1 MGRALR
7 KIEATK
13 QELGVV
19 LEQKEEADLMVQKLS
34 IEMVKMHK
42 DLEQKENILSAM
54 LRKNKLDTTEKHLLL
69 KEVKLSK
76 AKRKQAEIET
86 ERKAR
91 GVHQHATGS
100 SYNGKTRSQPTD
112 LVLEYGHIGLK
123 KDKKEPELSPISDC
137 YSLEGNEALAMTD
150 DVKQLESWVLSEAE
164 KYATLI
170 EQRHH
175 LELDAFAEQM
185 RIKDEKLE
193 TFRWQLMSMELESK
207 RLQSHI
213 EGMTEDMSQLRH
225 DNMKL
230 EALLLEREEELNS
243 LKEQLASQLKALN
256 CQNTNLNC
264 SVHSPVIAHE
274 AIGSKVINKRKQNE
288 REQETR
294 TPNSEDLCQEEDAK
308 KEEGNSSFNQSK
320 DVGLIAHSP
329 EKESEDDKEIA
340 NEGPVKEGRTSLV
353 DIDVTENLAS
363 SSQPLNKTNNSPW
376 TMDLHALQV
385 SYKIKRLK
393 QQLLML
399 ERLTEKQES
408 LEDTES
414 NDNGQIGIKSF
425 LALMSLL
432 NKKVGSIARPKE
444 ETKALQKFLDETF
457 QLQRHI
463 VATGQIW
470 VEIQSK
476 IASGFVGVTEEI
488 NKTASFD
495 MKCFADRKLLEILRG
510 H

>member
-1 MGRALR
+1 
-7 KIEATK
+7 
-13 QELGVV
+13 
-19 LEQKEEADLMVQKLS
+19 
-34 IEMVKMHK
+34 
-42 DLEQKENILSAM
+42 
-54 LRKNKLDTTEKHLLL
+54 
-69 KEVKLSK
+69 
-76 AKRKQAEIET
+76 
-86 ERKAR
+86 
-91 GVHQHATGS
+91 
-100 SYNGKTRSQPTD
+100 
-112 LVLEYGHIGLK
+112 
-123 KDKKEPELSPISDC
+123 
-137 YSLEGNEALAMTD
+137 MTA

-193 TFRWQLMSMELESK
+193 TFHWQLMSMKLESK

-213 EGMTEDMSQLRH
+213 EGMNEDMSQLRH

-230 EALLLEREEELNS
+230 EALLLEIEEELTS

-274 AIGSKVINKRKQNE
+274 VIGFEVINKRKQNE

-294 TPNSEDLCQEEDAK
+294 TPNLEDLCQEEDAE
-308 KEEGNSSFNQSK
+308 KEERNSSFNQSK

-329 EKESEDDKEIA
+329 EKELEDDKEIA
-340 NEGPVKEGRTSLV
+340 NEGPVKEGRTSPV
-353 DIDVTENLAS
+353 DIDVTEKLAS
-363 SSQPLNKTNNSPW
+363 SSQPLNKTNYSPW
-376 TMDLHALQV
+376 RMDLHALQV

-399 ERLTEKQES
+399 ERLTRKQES
-408 LEDTES
+408 LEDIER

-432 NKKVGSIARPKE
+432 NKQVGRY
-444 ETKALQKFLDETF
+444 
-457 QLQRHI
+457 
-463 VATGQIW
+463 
-470 VEIQSK
+470 
-476 IASGFVGVTEEI
+476 
-488 NKTASFD
+488 
-495 MKCFADRKLLEILRG
+495 
-510 H
+510 

>member
-1 MGRALR
+1 
-7 KIEATK
+7 
-13 QELGVV
+13 
-19 LEQKEEADLMVQKLS
+19 
-34 IEMVKMHK
+34 
-42 DLEQKENILSAM
+42 
-54 LRKNKLDTTEKHLLL
+54 
-69 KEVKLSK
+69 
-76 AKRKQAEIET
+76 
-86 ERKAR
+86 
-91 GVHQHATGS
+91 
-100 SYNGKTRSQPTD
+100 
-112 LVLEYGHIGLK
+112 
-123 KDKKEPELSPISDC
+123 
-137 YSLEGNEALAMTD
+137 MTA

-213 EGMTEDMSQLRH
+213 EGMNEDMSQLRH

-230 EALLLEREEELNS
+230 EALLLEREEELTS

-274 AIGSKVINKRKQNE
+274 AIGSEVINKRKQNE

-294 TPNSEDLCQEEDAK
+294 TPNSEDLCQEEDAE
-308 KEEGNSSFNQSK
+308 KEEGNSSFNQTK

-329 EKESEDDKEIA
+329 EKELEYDKEIA
-340 NEGPVKEGRTSLV
+340 NEGPIKEGRTSPV
-353 DIDVTENLAS
+353 DIDVTEKLAS

-376 TMDLHALQV
+376 RMDLHALQV

-399 ERLTEKQES
+399 ERLTGKQES

-425 LALMSLL
+425 LALMTLL
-432 NKKVGSIARPKE
+432 NKQVGRYQSFQE
-444 ETKALQKFLDETF
+444 KADDLSKRMVSLD
-457 QLQRHI
+457 
-463 VATGQIW
+463 
-470 VEIQSK
+470 
-476 IASGFVGVTEEI
+476 
-488 NKTASFD
+488 
-495 MKCFADRKLLEILRG
+495 
-510 H
+510 

>member
-1 MGRALR
+1 
-7 KIEATK
+7 
-13 QELGVV
+13 
-19 LEQKEEADLMVQKLS
+19 
-34 IEMVKMHK
+34 
-42 DLEQKENILSAM
+42 
-54 LRKNKLDTTEKHLLL
+54 
-69 KEVKLSK
+69 
-76 AKRKQAEIET
+76 
-86 ERKAR
+86 
-91 GVHQHATGS
+91 
-100 SYNGKTRSQPTD
+100 
-112 LVLEYGHIGLK
+112 
-123 KDKKEPELSPISDC
+123 
-137 YSLEGNEALAMTD
+137 MTA

-213 EGMTEDMSQLRH
+213 EAMNEDMPQLRH

-230 EALLLEREEELNS
+230 EALLSEREEELTS

-264 SVHSPVIAHE
+264 SVHSPVIAYE
-274 AIGSKVINKRKQNE
+274 AIGSEIINKRKQNE

-294 TPNSEDLCQEEDAK
+294 TPNSEDLCQEEDAE

-320 DVGLIAHSP
+320 DVGLIAHSL

-340 NEGPVKEGRTSLV
+340 NEGPVKEGRTSPV

-376 TMDLHALQV
+376 RMDLHALQV

-393 QQLLML
+393 
-399 ERLTEKQES
+399 
-408 LEDTES
+408 
-414 NDNGQIGIKSF
+414 
-425 LALMSLL
+425 
-432 NKKVGSIARPKE
+432 
-444 ETKALQKFLDETF
+444 
-457 QLQRHI
+457 
-463 VATGQIW
+463 
-470 VEIQSK
+470 
-476 IASGFVGVTEEI
+476 
-488 NKTASFD
+488 
-495 MKCFADRKLLEILRG
+495 
-510 H
+510 